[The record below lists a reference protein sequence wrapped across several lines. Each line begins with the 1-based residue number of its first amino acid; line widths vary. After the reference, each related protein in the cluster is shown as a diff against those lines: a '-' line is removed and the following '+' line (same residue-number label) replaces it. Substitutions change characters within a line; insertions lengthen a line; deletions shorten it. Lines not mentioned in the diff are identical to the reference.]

1 MKSGMSPHY
10 LTTLTPPIVGNTST
24 YNLRNANDIGMVHA
38 NSQLYYGSF
47 LPSVIRKWNELLEDT
62 RQSSNIAS
70 FKTHLNRDRIAH
82 PYYYAGKHDGQ
93 IYHTRLRTSC
103 STLNHH
109 LYSKNIIQSPLCACG
124 AVENTK
130 HCLFECQRYDEIRHE
145 MTAEVS
151 NFCAPTV
158 DVLLFRDA
166 SLSANINS
174 IIFCAVQKFILKSKR
189 FRPNY
194 DLTDSVLIEA

>member
-10 LTTLTPPIVGNTST
+10 LTTLIPPIVGNTSS

-38 NSQLYYGSF
+38 NSQLYYNSF
-47 LPSVIRKWNELLEDT
+47 LPSVIRKWNELPEDS

-70 FKTHLNRDRIAH
+70 FKTHLNRDRIA
-82 PYYYAGKHDGQ
+82 PPSYYCAGTRDGQ
-93 IYHTRLRTSC
+93 IYHTRLRTNC

-130 HCLFECQRYDEIRHE
+130 HFLFECQRYDEIRHE
-145 MTAEVS
+145 MIADVS

-158 DVLLFRDA
+158 NVLLFGDA
-166 SLSANINS
+166 SSANINR
-174 IIFCAVQKFILKSKR
+174 IIFCAVQKFILK
-189 FRPNY
+189 
-194 DLTDSVLIEA
+194 